1 MCIKKQKNKI
11 TLLVAIVFLG
21 ILVPSVHTIH
31 AATLKL
37 TSSNPRIFVGDT
49 ATVWVVVHTE
59 GVAINNAEATLQ
71 YPSDV
76 VEVLSVSRG
85 SSIFSL
91 WVEEPTFSN
100 STGVISFNGGISTPG
115 YIGSSGNILS
125 ITVRAKKVGQ
135 ANFSYSG
142 AAVRANDGLGTNVL
156 TGRSG
161 IVLSVVPKEQKIE
174 DPIQKEEVINRTAL
188 KISSPTHPNQEV
200 WYKEKNVVF
209 RWTLPSDV
217 DAIQTAIDNNDSG
230 SPRVVYRPPI
240 QTKEIEIVADGV
252 WYFKIRAQ
260 KDSSWGPVS
269 TYLARIDATPP
280 EKKSVDFTYDETFGT
295 LSIFADIQDKTSGV
309 DYYEISINDEL
320 VKTVP
325 AKEFVDGVYRMN
337 VASPGNNSIVLKAFD
352 RAGNSV
358 EATGSFRSKGLPG
371 LKLEP
376 IPPRVLIGEHV
387 LVKGTT
393 KLINTDVVVHVQH
406 EDGEKFQL
414 KTKSNSEGV
423 FFVFVHTRKAGMYD
437 IWARAGLENQG
448 VSSDHL
454 FTKAAYVFMFILGP
468 YSISGVSLA
477 IVIVLLLIML
487 IALSYYKGHRKAKSR
502 PKRTIKDLHKQDHAK
517 ALDLL
522 KKRLE
527 RHLYIIQN
535 TRQKRLLTIEEK
547 RIKEDIE
554 NDLDEIDRELREYT
568 EER

>member
-1 MCIKKQKNKI
+1 MCIKKEKNKI
-11 TLLVAIVFLG
+11 ALFVTLVFLG
-21 ILVPSVHTIH
+21 VFALSVHTLH

-37 TSSNPRIFVGDT
+37 TSSSPRIFVGDT

-59 GVAINNAEATLQ
+59 GVAINNAEATIQ
-71 YPSDV
+71 YPSDI
-76 VEVLSVSRG
+76 VEVVSVSRG

-115 YIGSSGNILS
+115 YTGSSGNILS

-161 IVLSVVPKEQKIE
+161 IVLSVVPKEQKTE
-174 DPIQKEEVINRTAL
+174 DPIQKEEVINRTTL

-200 WYKEKNVVF
+200 WYKEKNAVF

-240 QTKEIEIVADGV
+240 QTKEIEMVSDGV

-280 EKKSVDFTYDETFGT
+280 EKKSVDFAYDETFGT

-337 VASPGNNSIVLKAFD
+337 VASPGNNSIALKAFD

-376 IPPRVLIGEHV
+376 IPPRVSIGEQV

-393 KLINTDVVVHVQH
+393 KLTNADVVVHVQH
-406 EDGEKFQL
+406 EDGENLQL

-448 VSSDHL
+448 VSSEHL
-454 FTKAAYVFMFILGP
+454 FTKASYEFMFILGP
-468 YSISGVSLA
+468 YSISGISLVIVIILLLA
-477 IVIVLLLIML
+477 ILITF
-487 IALSYYKGHRKAKSR
+487 SYYRGHRKAKSR

-535 TRQKRLLTIEEK
+535 TRQKRLLTIDEK